1 MKLLIIMASN
11 PYSADFNTMIKFA
24 KAGIKRNDKV
34 SIFFMANGTYCLNH
48 DKVKELADDGVKLYY
63 CAHNAEERKINPPS
77 FAESSSM
84 YGLSKLIGEA
94 DKVINLS

>member
-11 PYSADFNTMIKFA
+11 PYSFDFNTMLKFA
-24 KAGIKRNDKV
+24 RAGIKRNDKV
-34 SIFFMANGTYCLNH
+34 SVFFMANGVYCLLH
-48 DKVKELADDGVKLYY
+48 DEVKKLSEEGVKIHY
-63 CAHNAEERKINPPS
+63 CAHNANQRKIENIT

-84 YGLSKLIGEA
+84 YGLSKLISES